1 MQAGMIQIGDVIV
14 SRDLL
19 DEHFFCHLEEC
30 EGSCCVYGDAGA
42 PLEEQE
48 TLLLE
53 KHLEQIKPYLRA
65 EGVRAVSQQGAW
77 VVDGEG
83 EKVTPLVGREEC
95 AYAVFD
101 EGIARCAIEQAYEAE
116 AIPFRKPVS
125 CHLYPIRVSKL
136 KQGMALNYHRW
147 SICEPARILG
157 KQEGI
162 PVFRFLQDPITR
174 VFGELFYE
182 ELETV
187 YRELKKRD

>member
-53 KHLEQIKPYLRA
+53 KHLDQIKPYLRA

-77 VVDGEG
+77 VIDGEG
-83 EKVTPLVGREEC
+83 EKVTPLVGLEEC

-116 AIPFRKPVS
+116 GHTLQKTGFLPPVS
-125 CHLYPIRVSKL
+125 HQGEQTETGHGLKLPPLEHL
-136 KQGMALNYHRW
+136 
-147 SICEPARILG
+147 
-157 KQEGI
+157 
-162 PVFRFLQDPITR
+162 
-174 VFGELFYE
+174 
-182 ELETV
+182 
-187 YRELKKRD
+187 